1 MNNINDPESA
11 FSNNNE
17 NYTISVIGL
26 GLIGGSLAMALKGY
40 KNAKII
46 AVDIDS
52 QTREDAIKSRV
63 VDIAYDSPQQ
73 EVFKSDLIIL
83 CVYPHHIKEFFE
95 QYADKLQNGCVVTDV
110 CGTKEKL
117 YDELKPLIPEHIRYI
132 GVHPM
137 AGKEVDGFE
146 NACADLFV
154 NTGFLITPLPISTE
168 EDIEEM
174 RALGKAIG
182 ATRIAVSEPE
192 LHDDIIGYTSDLM
205 HISATALCM
214 HYHPDM
220 TSAYTAGAFRDC
232 TRIANINPDLW
243 TELLLTNA
251 DKTLPHLDTYI
262 DFLMKMQNALRQN
275 DAKTLYELLEL
286 AGTNKKEMLDR

>member
-1 MNNINDPESA
+1 M
-11 FSNNNE
+11 
-17 NYTISVIGL
+17 
-26 GLIGGSLAMALKGY
+26 IGGSLAKALRGY
-40 KNAKII
+40 RDAKII
-46 AVDIDS
+46 AVDIDQ
-52 QTREDAIKSRV
+52 QTREAALKNNV
-63 VDIAYDSPQQ
+63 VDAAYDSPQQ
-73 EVFKSDLIIL
+73 AVFESDLIIL

-95 QYADKLQNGCVVTDV
+95 QYANKLREGCIVTDV
-110 CGTKEKL
+110 CGTKEQL
-117 YDELKPLIPEHIRYI
+117 YTDLIPMIPEHIRYI

-137 AGKEVDGFE
+137 AGKEVDGFK
-146 NACADLFV
+146 NACEDLFV
-154 NTGFLITPLPISTE
+154 NTGFLITPLPVSSE

-214 HYHPDM
+214 HYHPEM

-232 TRIANINPDLW
+232 TRIANINPELW

-262 DFLMKMQNALRQN
+262 EYLTKMQEALRQN
-275 DAKTLYELLEL
+275 DAQTLYDLLDL

>member
-1 MNNINDPESA
+1 
-11 FSNNNE
+11 
-17 NYTISVIGL
+17 
-26 GLIGGSLAMALKGY
+26 MALKGY
-40 KNAKII
+40 KDAKII

-52 QTREDAIKSRV
+52 KTREEAIKNNV
-63 VDIAYDSPQQ
+63 VVAAYDKPQQ
-73 EVFKSDLIIL
+73 EVFESDLIIL

-95 QYADKLQNGCVVTDV
+95 QYADVLQPGCIVTDV

-117 YDELKPLIPEHIRYI
+117 YGELTPLIPEHIRYI

-154 NTGFLITPLPISTE
+154 NTGFLITPLPVSTE

-174 RALGKAIG
+174 RALGKAVG

-214 HYHPDM
+214 HYHPNM

-262 DFLMKMQNALRQN
+262 EYLTKMQEALRQN
-275 DAKTLYELLEL
+275 DAQTLYDLLDL